1 MPGGVNQPGTFGS
14 EKGGAKMARP
24 KKLTPEVQRKLVGL
38 TRAGVYLTSSAPF
51 AGVTRPTVRSW
62 IRRGEAEMARV
73 DAGEP
78 PDPTEQPYAG
88 FARAMMRA
96 KAYANVADMA
106 VITHAAK
113 TDPYWAMRRYK
124 LRHPERF
131 RAGVSL
137 HDTGL
142 R

>member
-1 MPGGVNQPGTFGS
+1 MG
-14 EKGGAKMARP
+14 RP
-24 KKLTPEVQRKLVGL
+24 SKLTPEVQRKLVGL
-38 TRAGVYLTSSAPF
+38 TRAGIYLTSSAPF
-51 AGVTRPTVRSW
+51 VGVTRPTVRSW
-62 IRRGEAEMARV
+62 IRRGEAELARV

-78 PDPTEQPYAG
+78 PDEAEQPYAE
-88 FARAMMRA
+88 FAVEMMQA

-113 TDPYWAMRRYK
+113 TDPYWAMRRYR

-131 RAGVSL
+131 RAAVSL
-137 HDTGL
+137 HDTGV

>member
-1 MPGGVNQPGTFGS
+1 MG
-14 EKGGAKMARP
+14 RP
-24 KKLTPEVQRKLVGL
+24 SKLTPEVQRKLVAA
-38 TRAGVYLTSSAPF
+38 TRAGVFLTASAPF
-51 AGVTRPTVRSW
+51 VGISRPTVRSW
-62 IRRGEAEMARV
+62 IRRGEAALARV

-78 PDPTEQPYAG
+78 PDPAEEPYAE
-88 FARAMMRA
+88 FVRLMMQA

-113 TDPYWAMRRYK
+113 TDPYWAMRRYR

-137 HDTGL
+137 HDTGV